1 MGEAE
6 LRTSLLLDR
15 SVYTAAGVNAA
26 VEEISRRYGV
36 ALRARPNIHGW
47 FIEFDEAA
55 TLPSH
60 AGRLLEEAMN
70 VALTRSLEE
79 RLEESA
85 S

>member
-6 LRTSLLLDR
+6 LRISPLLDR
-15 SVYTAAGVNAA
+15 TVYTAAGVNAA
-26 VEEISRRYGV
+26 VEEISLRYGV
-36 ALRARPNIHGW
+36 ALRARPSLHGW

-70 VALTRSLEE
+70 TALARSLEE
-79 RLEESA
+79 RLEGSA
-85 S
+85 T